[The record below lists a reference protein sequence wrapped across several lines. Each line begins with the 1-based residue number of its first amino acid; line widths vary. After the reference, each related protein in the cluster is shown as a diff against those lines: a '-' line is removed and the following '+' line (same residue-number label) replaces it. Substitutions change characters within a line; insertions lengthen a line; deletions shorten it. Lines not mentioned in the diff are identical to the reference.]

1 MHKFDLYM
9 HVSGIVQ
16 YKVSSMELF
25 QKYLF
30 RILDNTNAL
39 QRPPVVIPLALITP
53 KEMLMD
59 QVNRTE

>member
-1 MHKFDLYM
+1 
-9 HVSGIVQ
+9 
-16 YKVSSMELF
+16 MELF